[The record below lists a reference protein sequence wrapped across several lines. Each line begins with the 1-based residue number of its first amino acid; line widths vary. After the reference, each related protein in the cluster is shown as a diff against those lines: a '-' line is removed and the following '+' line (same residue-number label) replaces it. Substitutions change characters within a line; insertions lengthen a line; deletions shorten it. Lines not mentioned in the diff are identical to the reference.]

1 MEENVG
7 QPDGLVVLVLFEDIE
22 HVLTRCAGTA
32 EIREKKLEELFSVIV
47 TAKTPI
53 NHHLL
58 RQNTS
63 VLAQFVLDCSSNNL
77 ANDARISQSDPV
89 MMDIYITARHL
100 VNAIHCERL
109 RKIKLLKN
117 TQV

>member
-1 MEENVG
+1 MDQSPPPV
-7 QPDGLVVLVLFEDIE
+7 EDIE

-32 EIREKKLEELFSVIV
+32 EIREKKLEELLSVIV

-53 NHHLL
+53 NHLL

-63 VLAQFVLDCSSNNL
+63 VLAQFILDCSSNNL
-77 ANDARISQSDPV
+77 ANDVRISQSDPV
-89 MMDIYITARHL
+89 MMNIYITARHL

>member
-1 MEENVG
+1 MDQSPPPV
-7 QPDGLVVLVLFEDIE
+7 EDIE

-32 EIREKKLEELFSVIV
+32 EIREKKLEELLSVIV

-58 RQNTS
+58 RQNS
-63 VLAQFVLDCSSNNL
+63 SILAQFILDCSSNNL
-77 ANDARISQSDPV
+77 DNDTRISQSDPV
-89 MMDIYITARHL
+89 MMEIYIMARHL
-100 VNAIHCERL
+100 INAIHCERT
-109 RKIKLLKN
+109 RKIKLLKK